1 MKHWQKSDFG
11 LCGLGISKR
20 PAIRSLLSSIS
31 RLFAILHGTLQEIF
45 EESAYARF
53 LERRGIASSREAYAI
68 FLRETEPSRAR
79 RPRCC

>member
-1 MKHWQKSDFG
+1 MKTKPIIQPLQQFLVQSFVVM
-11 LCGLGISKR
+11 R
-20 PAIRSLLSSIS
+20 A
-31 RLFAILHGTLQEIF
+31 TLKEIF

-68 FLRETEPSRAR
+68 FLRETESSRV

>member
-1 MKHWQKSDFG
+1 MKTEPIIHQLQQFLVQS
-11 LCGLGISKR
+11 
-20 PAIRSLLSSIS
+20 
-31 RLFAILHGTLQEIF
+31 FAVMRATLKEIF

-68 FLRETEPSRAR
+68 FLRETESSRVR

>member
-1 MKHWQKSDFG
+1 MKHRQKFDFG
-11 LCGLGISKR
+11 LCDFGISKR

-31 RLFAILHGTLQEIF
+31 RLSAILHATLQEIF

-53 LERRGIASSREAYAI
+53 LEGRGLASSREAYAS
-68 FLRETEPSRAR
+68 FLRETESSRVR

>member
-1 MKHWQKSDFG
+1 MK
-11 LCGLGISKR
+11 LETGIR
-20 PAIRSLLSSIS
+20 ELPLFLRRSFLLV
-31 RLFAILHGTLQEIF
+31 RATLQEIF

-68 FLRETEPSRAR
+68 FLRETESARTR